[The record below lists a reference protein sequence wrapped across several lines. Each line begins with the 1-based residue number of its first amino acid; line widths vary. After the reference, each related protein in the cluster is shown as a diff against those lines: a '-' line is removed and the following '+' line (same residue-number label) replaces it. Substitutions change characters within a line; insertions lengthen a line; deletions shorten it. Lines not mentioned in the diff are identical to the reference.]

1 MDRNQLYKHVHA
13 RILRWAT
20 SKVGEGRAPDLA
32 QDVMLELTRKYSH
45 LDDLDDLVPV
55 AVQILKFKS
64 WGDIRRRYRRKE
76 DQNLQVEDVLLEYQG
91 PSPEQWILKRELRG
105 LLPKAVR
112 KLSQACR
119 ELIGLQLED
128 KSLKEIIDHFQVPSG
143 TIYARSS
150 RCRDAL
156 RTELRNLMDLDD
168 ELDDEKDS

>member
-1 MDRNQLYKHVHA
+1 
-13 RILRWAT
+13 
-20 SKVGEGRAPDLA
+20 
-32 QDVMLELTRKYSH
+32 MLELTRKYSH

-91 PSPEQWILKRELRG
+91 PSPEQWLLKRELRG
-105 LLPKAVR
+105 LLPRAVR
-112 KLSQACR
+112 QLSQACQ

-156 RTELRNLMDLDD
+156 RKEIQDLMDLEDD
-168 ELDDEKDS
+168 QSPQDD